1 MGKGTIVLAYS
12 GGLDTSI
19 CIPLLKERYDYDRIV
34 TVAVNVGQRDEE
46 IETATEKG
54 KKLADRHYTI
64 DAREKFVNE
73 HIFPAIR
80 ANGSYEGYPMGT
92 SLARPLIAEEVVKI
106 ARKEGATAIGH
117 GCTGK
122 GNDQLRFD
130 VIIRGAGLE
139 VVAPIRELNLT
150 RDWEIEYARHH
161 NIPVPVKKDKPW
173 SMDEN
178 CWSRSIEG
186 GLLEDPAYHP
196 PEEIYLWTVAAQK
209 APDKPEK
216 LTLEFK
222 SGIPVAMNGRKRAG
236 YELIQDLN
244 TRAGKH
250 GIGRNDMIEDRILG
264 LKAREN
270 YEHPAAT
277 VILLAH
283 RDLEGLVLTRQEL
296 AFKRMVD
303 DKWSELAYEG
313 LVYEPLYAA
322 LNAFINT
329 TQERVNGLVDLEL
342 YKGSVRVLGRSS
354 PDALY
359 SGDLVSFDSASID
372 QCHAIGVSQYF
383 GLQAR
388 MVRQLQQKKQKKKG
402 KVST

>member
-19 CIPLLKERYDYDRIV
+19 CIPLLKERYDYDRVV
-34 TVAVNVGQRDEE
+34 TVAVHVGQRDEE
-46 IETATEKG
+46 IDTATKKG

-92 SLARPLIAEEVVKI
+92 SLARPLIAEEVVKV
-106 ARKEGATAIGH
+106 AKKEGAMAIGH

-122 GNDQLRFD
+122 GNDQFRFD

-150 RDWEIEYARHH
+150 RDWEIEYARQHD
-161 NIPVPVKKDKPW
+161 IPVPVKKDKPW

-196 PEEIYLWTVAAQK
+196 PEEIYLWTVPAQK
-209 APDKPEK
+209 APDTPEE
-216 LTLEFK
+216 LTLVFK
-222 SGIPVAMNGRKRAG
+222 AGIPVALNGKKRAG

-244 TRAGKH
+244 ERAGKH

-313 LVYEPLYAA
+313 LVYEPLYAD

-329 TQERVNGLVDLEL
+329 TQERVNGSVDLEL
-342 YKGSVRVLGRSS
+342 YKGNVRVLGRSS
-354 PDALY
+354 PDAIY
-359 SGDLVSFDSASID
+359 SSDLVSFDSGSID
-372 QCHAIGVSQYF
+372 QRHAIGVSEYF

-388 MVRQLQQKKQKKKG
+388 MVRANTLQKAQKKKR
-402 KVST
+402 

>member
-19 CIPLLKERYDYDRIV
+19 CIPLLKEKYDYDRVV

-46 IETATEKG
+46 IDVATKKG

-64 DAREKFVNE
+64 DARDQFVAE

-106 ARKEGATAIGH
+106 AKKEKATAIGH

-130 VIIRGAGLE
+130 FIIRGAGLE

-150 RDWEIEYARHH
+150 RDWEIDYAKKH

-186 GLLEDPAYHP
+186 GRLEDPAYHP
-196 PEEIYLWTVAAQK
+196 PEEIYLWTVSPEK
-209 APDKPEK
+209 APAKPEK
-216 LTLEFK
+216 ITLTFEE
-222 SGIPVAMNGRKRAG
+222 GIPVAINKKKYPG
-236 YELIQDLN
+236 YELIQKLN
-244 TRAGKH
+244 VLAGKH

-277 VILLAH
+277 VILAAH
-283 RDLEGLVLTRQEL
+283 HDLEALTLTRQEL
-296 AFKRMVD
+296 VFKRMVD

-329 TQERVNGLVDLEL
+329 TQKRVNGTVDLEL
-342 YKGSVRVLGRSS
+342 YKGSVRVLGRTS
-354 PDALY
+354 PDAIY
-359 SGDLVSFDSASID
+359 SSDMVSFDSASID

-383 GLQAR
+383 GIQAR
-388 MVRQLQQKKQKKKG
+388 MVRQMQKKKG
-402 KVST
+402 K

>member
-1 MGKGTIVLAYS
+1 MGKGTIILAYS
-12 GGLDTSI
+12 GGLDTSV
-19 CIPLLKERYDYDRIV
+19 CIPLLKERYDYDRVV

-46 IETATEKG
+46 IDLATRKG
-54 KKLADRHYTI
+54 KKFADRHYTI
-64 DAREKFVNE
+64 DAREKFVYGY
-73 HIFPAIR
+73 IFPAIR

-106 ARKEGATAIGH
+106 AQKEGATAVAH

-130 VIIRGAGLE
+130 VVIRGAGLE

-161 NIPVPVKKDKPW
+161 KIPVPVKKDKPW

-196 PEEIYLWTVAAQK
+196 PEEIYLWTVSAQK
-209 APDKPEK
+209 APDIPEK
-216 LTLEFK
+216 LTIEFK
-222 SGIPVAMNGRKRAG
+222 NGIPVALDGGILSG

-244 TRAGKH
+244 NRAGRH

-277 VILLAH
+277 VILMAH

-303 DKWSELAYEG
+303 DKWSELAYKG
-313 LVYEPLYAA
+313 LVYEPLYTA

-329 TQERVNGLVDLEL
+329 TQERVNGSVDLEL
-342 YKGSVRVLGRSS
+342 YKGNVRVLGRSS
-354 PDALY
+354 PDAIY
-359 SGDLVSFDSASID
+359 SSDLVSFDSASID
-372 QCHAIGVSQYF
+372 QCHAVGISHYF

-388 MVRQLQQKKQKKKG
+388 MVRQKSDKSMKKKR
-402 KVST
+402 K

>member
-19 CIPLLKERYDYDRIV
+19 CIPLLKERYEYDRVV

-46 IETATEKG
+46 IDIATKKG

-64 DAREKFVNE
+64 DAREKFVRE
-73 HIFPAIR
+73 HIYPAIR

-130 VIIRGAGLE
+130 FIIRSAGLE

-150 RDWEIEYARHH
+150 RDWEIDYAKQHG
-161 NIPVPVKKDKPW
+161 IPVPVKKSRPW
-173 SMDEN
+173 SLDEN

-186 GLLEDPAYHP
+186 GRLEEPEYHP
-196 PEEIYLWTVAAQK
+196 PEEIYLWTVSPQK

-216 LTLEFK
+216 ITLAFER
-222 SGIPVAMNGRKRAG
+222 GLPVAMNGKKYPG
-236 YELIQDLN
+236 YELIQKLN
-244 TRAGKH
+244 VLAGKH

-277 VILLAH
+277 VILMAH
-283 RDLEGLVLTRQEL
+283 HDLESLTLTRQEL
-296 AFKRMVD
+296 VFKRTVD
-303 DKWSELAYEG
+303 DKWSELAYKG

-322 LNAFINT
+322 LNAFIDT
-329 TQERVNGLVDLEL
+329 TQERVNGTVDLEL
-342 YKGSVRVLGRSS
+342 FKGSVRVLGRSS
-354 PDALY
+354 PDAIY
-359 SGDLVSFDSASID
+359 SSDLVSFDSAAID
-372 QCHAIGVSQYF
+372 QCHAIGVSHYF
-383 GLQAR
+383 GIQAR
-388 MVRQLQQKKQKKKG
+388 MVMQLQKKRK
-402 KVST
+402 

>member
-19 CIPLLKERYDYDRIV
+19 CIPLLKEKYDYDRVV

-46 IETATEKG
+46 IDVATKKG
-54 KKLADRHYTI
+54 RKLADRHYTI
-64 DAREKFVNE
+64 DVREKFVFE

-106 ARKEGATAIGH
+106 AKKEKATAIGH

-130 VIIRGAGLE
+130 FIIRAAGLD

-150 RDWEIEYARHH
+150 RDWEIDYAKK
-161 NIPVPVKKDKPW
+161 NGIPVPVKKDKPW

-186 GLLEDPAYHP
+186 GKLEDPAFHP
-196 PEEIYLWTVAAQK
+196 PEEIYLWTVSPEK
-209 APDKPEK
+209 APAKPERI
-216 LTLEFK
+216 TLSFK
-222 SGIPVAMNGRKRAG
+222 DGVPIALNKKKYPG
-236 YELIQDLN
+236 YELIQKLN
-244 TRAGKH
+244 VLAGKH

-277 VILLAH
+277 VILFAH
-283 RDLEGLVLTRQEL
+283 RDLEGLTLTRQEL
-296 AFKRMVD
+296 VFKRMVD
-303 DKWSELAYEG
+303 DKWSELAYKG
-313 LVYEPLYAA
+313 LVYEPLYHA

-329 TQERVNGLVDLEL
+329 TQKRVNGTVDLEL
-342 YKGSVRVLGRSS
+342 YKGNVRVLGRSS
-354 PDALY
+354 PDAIY
-359 SGDLVSFDSASID
+359 SSDMVSFDSASID

-383 GLQAR
+383 GIQAR
-388 MVRQLQQKKQKKKG
+388 MVKQMQNKKR
-402 KVST
+402 

>member
-19 CIPLLKERYDYDRIV
+19 CIPLLKERYDYDRVV

-46 IETATEKG
+46 IDIATKKG
-54 KKLADRHYTI
+54 EKLADKHYTI
-64 DAREKFVNE
+64 DVREKFVTN

-92 SLARPLIAEEVVKI
+92 SLARPLIAEEVVSI
-106 ARKEGATAIGH
+106 ARKERAKAIGH

-130 VIIRGAGLE
+130 FIIRSAGLE

-150 RDWEIEYARHH
+150 RDWEIDYAKKHK
-161 NIPVPVKKDKPW
+161 IPVPVKKDKPW

-186 GLLEDPAYHP
+186 GNLEDPAFYP
-196 PEEIYLWTVAAQK
+196 PEEIFLWTVSPTK
-209 APDKPEK
+209 APNKPEK
-216 LTLEFK
+216 ISLGFK
-222 SGIPVAMNGRKRAG
+222 AGIPVSLNGKKLGG
-236 YELIQDLN
+236 YELIQKLN
-244 TRAGKH
+244 TLAGSH

-277 VILLAH
+277 VILTAH
-283 RDLEGLVLTRQEL
+283 RDLESLTLTRSEL

-313 LVYEPLYAA
+313 LVYEPLYVA

-329 TQERVNGLVDLEL
+329 TQERVNGNVDLEL

-354 PDALY
+354 PDAIY
-359 SGDLVSFDSASID
+359 SNDLVSFDSATID

-383 GLQAR
+383 GIQAR
-388 MVRQLQQKKQKKKG
+388 LVRQMQKKK
-402 KVST
+402 K

>member
-19 CIPLLKERYDYDRIV
+19 CIPLLKERYDYDRVV

-46 IETATEKG
+46 IETATKKG

-150 RDWEIEYARHH
+150 RDWEIEYARQH

-222 SGIPVAMNGRKRAG
+222 SGIPVAMNGKKRAG

-244 TRAGKH
+244 ERAGKH

-354 PDALY
+354 PDAIY
-359 SGDLVSFDSASID
+359 SSDLVSFDSDSID

-388 MVRQLQQKKQKKKG
+388 MVRAKALQKAQNKKK
-402 KVST
+402 

>member
-19 CIPLLKERYDYDRIV
+19 CIPLLKEKYDYDRVV

-46 IETATEKG
+46 IDVATKKG

-64 DAREKFVNE
+64 DAREKFVAE

-106 ARKEGATAIGH
+106 AKKEKATAIGH

-130 VIIRGAGLE
+130 FIIRGAGLE

-150 RDWEIEYARHH
+150 RDWEIDYAKKH

-186 GLLEDPAYHP
+186 GRLEDPAYHP
-196 PEEIYLWTVAAQK
+196 PEEIYLWTVSPEK
-209 APDKPEK
+209 APAKPEK
-216 LTLEFK
+216 ITITFEE
-222 SGIPVAMNGRKRAG
+222 GIPVAINKKKYPG
-236 YELIQDLN
+236 YELIQKLN
-244 TRAGKH
+244 VIAGKH
-250 GIGRNDMIEDRILG
+250 GIGRNDMVEDRILG

-277 VILLAH
+277 VILTAH
-283 RDLEGLVLTRQEL
+283 HDLEALTLTRQEL
-296 AFKRMVD
+296 VFKRMVD

-329 TQERVNGLVDLEL
+329 TQKRVNGTVDLEL
-342 YKGSVRVLGRSS
+342 YKGSVRVLGRTS
-354 PDALY
+354 PDAIY
-359 SGDLVSFDSASID
+359 STDMVSFDSASID

-383 GLQAR
+383 GIQAR
-388 MVRQLQQKKQKKKG
+388 MVMQMQKKK
-402 KVST
+402 K

>member
-19 CIPLLKERYDYDRIV
+19 CIPLLKERYDYDRVV
-34 TVAVNVGQRDEE
+34 TVAVHVGQRDEE
-46 IETATEKG
+46 IDVATKKG
-54 KKLADRHYTI
+54 RKLADRHYTI
-64 DAREKFVNE
+64 DARKKFVHE
-73 HIFPAIR
+73 HIFPSIK

-106 ARKEGATAIGH
+106 AHKERATAIGH

-150 RDWEIEYARHH
+150 RDWEIEYARQHK
-161 NIPVPVKKDKPW
+161 IPVPVKKDKPW

-186 GLLEDPAYHP
+186 GMLEDPAYHP
-196 PEEIYLWTVAAQK
+196 PEEIYLWTVPAQQ
-209 APDKPEK
+209 APDTPEK
-216 LTLEFK
+216 LGIAFK
-222 SGIPVAMNGRKRAG
+222 NGIPVALNGRNLPG
-236 YELIQDLN
+236 YELIQELN
-244 TRAGKH
+244 KRAGKH

-264 LKAREN
+264 IKAREN

-277 VILLAH
+277 VILMAH
-283 RDLEGLVLTRQEL
+283 RDLEALVLTRQEL

-303 DKWSELAYEG
+303 DKWSELAYKG

-329 TQERVNGLVDLEL
+329 TQERVNGSVDLEL
-342 YKGSVRVLGRSS
+342 YKGNVRVLGRSS

-359 SGDLVSFDSASID
+359 SNDLVSFDSSAID
-372 QCHAIGVSQYF
+372 QCHAIGVSHYF

-388 MVRQLQQKKQKKKG
+388 LAHGLKKQKSSKK
-402 KVST
+402 

>member
-19 CIPLLKERYDYDRIV
+19 CIPLLKERYEYDRVV

-46 IETATEKG
+46 IEAATKKG
-54 KKLADRHYTI
+54 KNLADRHYTI
-64 DAREKFVNE
+64 DARKKFVTD

-106 ARKEGATAIGH
+106 ARREGANAIGH

-130 VIIRGAGLE
+130 VIIRGAGLD

-150 RDWEIEYARHH
+150 RDREIEYAEQHD
-161 NIPVPVKKDKPW
+161 IPVPVRKDRPW

-186 GLLEDPAYHP
+186 GKLEDPAYHP
-196 PEEIYLWTVAAQK
+196 PEEIYLWTVSPHK
-209 APDKPEK
+209 APATPEK
-216 LTLEFK
+216 ITLTFRE
-222 SGIPVAMNGRKRAG
+222 GIPVALNDKKYAG
-236 YELIQDLN
+236 YELIQRLN
-244 TRAGKH
+244 VLAGKH

-277 VILLAH
+277 VILAAH
-283 RDLEGLVLTRQEL
+283 RDLESLTLTRQEL

-303 DKWSELAYEG
+303 DKWSELAYKG

-329 TQERVNGLVDLEL
+329 TQKRVNGTVDLEL
-342 YKGSVRVLGRSS
+342 FKGSVRVLGRSS
-354 PDALY
+354 PDAIY
-359 SGDLVSFDSASID
+359 SDDLVSFDSAAID
-372 QCHAIGVSQYF
+372 QRHAIGVSHYF
-383 GLQAR
+383 GIQAR
-388 MVRQLQQKKQKKKG
+388 MVMQIQKNRK
-402 KVST
+402 

>member
-19 CIPLLKERYDYDRIV
+19 CIPLLKERYDYDRVV

-46 IETATEKG
+46 IEVATKKG
-54 KKLADRHYTI
+54 EKLADKHYTI
-64 DAREKFVNE
+64 DVREKFVSN

-92 SLARPLIAEEVVKI
+92 SLARPLIAEEVVRI
-106 ARKEGATAIGH
+106 AKKEKAKAIGH

-130 VIIRGAGLE
+130 FIIRSAGLE

-150 RDWEIEYARHH
+150 RDWEIDYAKKHK
-161 NIPVPVKKDKPW
+161 IPVPVKKDKPW

-186 GLLEDPAYHP
+186 GNLEDPAYYP
-196 PEEIYLWTVAAQK
+196 PEEIFLWTVSPTK
-209 APDKPEK
+209 APNTPEK
-216 LTLEFK
+216 ITLGFK
-222 SGIPVAMNGRKRAG
+222 AGLPVSLNGKKFGG
-236 YELIQDLN
+236 YELIQKLN
-244 TRAGKH
+244 TLAGGH

-277 VILLAH
+277 VILSAH
-283 RDLEGLVLTRQEL
+283 RDLESLTLTRSEL

-303 DKWSELAYEG
+303 DKWSELAYKG

-329 TQERVNGLVDLEL
+329 TQERVNGSVDLEL
-342 YKGSVRVLGRSS
+342 YKGSVRILGRSS
-354 PDALY
+354 PDAIY
-359 SGDLVSFDSASID
+359 SNDLVSFDSATID

-383 GLQAR
+383 GIQAR
-388 MVRQLQQKKQKKKG
+388 LVRQMQQKMKK
-402 KVST
+402 